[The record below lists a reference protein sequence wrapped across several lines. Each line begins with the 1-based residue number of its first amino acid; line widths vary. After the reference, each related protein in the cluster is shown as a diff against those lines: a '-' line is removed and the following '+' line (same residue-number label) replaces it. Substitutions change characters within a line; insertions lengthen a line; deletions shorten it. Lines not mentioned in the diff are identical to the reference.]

1 MKMESRTVEIGQ
13 IYRIKA
19 DERNEIT
26 PKGGMSFRPKFFVI
40 VGFDDQGNIYGGV
53 VFDSEINRDYISHEF
68 EDFFLPISKSKYPFL
83 SHDSYIDC
91 RKMKP
96 SRLES
101 LLEGD
106 YCGNILED
114 DFSNIVKLLKISPM
128 ETYVRLCAYGLM

>member
-1 MKMESRTVEIGQ
+1 MNMETRTVEIGQ

-26 PKGGMSFRPKFFVI
+26 PKGGMSFRPT
-40 VGFDDQGNIYGGV
+40 
-53 VFDSEINRDYISHEF
+53 
-68 EDFFLPISKSKYPFL
+68 KSKYPFL

-114 DFSNIVKLLKISPM
+114 DFSNIVKLLKMSPM
-128 ETYVRLCAYGLM
+128 ETYVRLRAYGLL

>member
-26 PKGGMSFRPKFFVI
+26 PKGGMS
-40 VGFDDQGNIYGGV
+40 
-53 VFDSEINRDYISHEF
+53 S
-68 EDFFLPISKSKYPFL
+68 FL
-83 SHDSYIDC
+83 SHDSFIDC

-106 YCGNILED
+106 CCGKILED
-114 DFSNIVKLLKISPM
+114 DFSSIVKLLKMSPM
-128 ETYVRLCAYGLM
+128 ETYVRLRAYGLL